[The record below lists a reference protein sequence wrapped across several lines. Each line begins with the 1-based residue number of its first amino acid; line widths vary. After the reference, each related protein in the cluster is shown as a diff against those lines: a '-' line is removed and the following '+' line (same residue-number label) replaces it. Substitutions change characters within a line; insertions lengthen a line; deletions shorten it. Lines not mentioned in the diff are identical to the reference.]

1 MTYGKMVLKQ
11 VKTTTWG
18 SVYYTNIISLL
29 PMFVFGSI
37 VAGEWGKYKKR
48 TAQVKK
54 CKKGYDF
61 DHRLGKCI
69 KASKNR
75 AGGKGGTKNEKTRR
89 RYGY

>member
-1 MTYGKMVLKQ
+1 MAQKL
-11 VKTTTWG
+11 
-18 SVYYTNIISLL
+18 
-29 PMFVFGSI
+29 SI
-37 VAGEWGKYKKR
+37 KARLAKAKRDKKYAMSECGKYKKR
-48 TAQVKK
+48 TAQAKK

-75 AGGKGGTKNEKTRR
+75 AGGKGGTKNEKTQK

>member
-1 MTYGKMVLKQ
+1 MAQKL
-11 VKTTTWG
+11 
-18 SVYYTNIISLL
+18 
-29 PMFVFGSI
+29 SI
-37 VAGEWGKYKKR
+37 KARLAKAKREKKHAMSEWGKYKKR
-48 TAQVKK
+48 TAQAKK

-75 AGGKGGTKNEKTRR
+75 AGGKGGTKNEKTQK